1 MNCLSDLDMKLLL
14 LCSFQVICIA
24 AQALST
30 DTKVKAFIVNTVLK
44 EIKARCPHL
53 AATWSDVFV

>member
-1 MNCLSDLDMKLLL
+1 MKLLL

>member
-1 MNCLSDLDMKLLL
+1 MKLLL

-24 AQALST
+24 AQPVST

-44 EIKARCPHL
+44 KMPYL
-53 AATWSDVFV
+53 LKVKYK